1 MAQVRLTKNVDI
13 KNLPF
18 TNPVITRDEI
28 NRVIKNE
35 YIYTSINIT
44 YDITWEGL
52 TNLLNTYT
60 QTIEDRA
67 NG

>member
-35 YIYTSINIT
+35 YTYTSIKVT
-44 YDITWEGL
+44 YDIEWEGL
-52 TNLLNTYT
+52 TNFLKTYT
-60 QTIEDRA
+60 QTIEDRT